1 MPTHTLTKKP
11 QSPRAALQSEYNA
24 LTRQLADDKR
34 IAEKAATK
42 LAKDARREIDRLNAA
57 AKKAT
62 ATAAATQLR
71 YDKAASKLASTHGRT
86 NQGLHRRMAI
96 LESRLAAL

>member
-1 MPTHTLTKKP
+1 MPTHTLKKKP
-11 QSPRAALQSEYNA
+11 QSPRAALQSEYKA

-42 LAKDARREIDRLNAA
+42 LAKDARREIDRLNAIA
-57 AKKAT
+57 WKAT

-71 YDKAASKLASTHGRT
+71 YDKAASQLARIHSRSNT
-86 NQGLHRRMAI
+86 GLHRRIAI